1 MKPKFLIGIGLIVLA
16 VVSVMAF
23 SIIGNSSLEVKVNE
37 LLAQKNSGVDLSQRP
52 LKLTGVVVGDSVV
65 YDSSSLHLEFDV
77 VHSREDLVNNLSKAQ
92 RLRLVYNGIKPDTL
106 VNEAHAIAT
115 GKLGPDGKFYVG
127 NSPDA
132 LLLQCPTKYE
142 NADKQAA
149 R

>member
-1 MKPKFLIGIGLIVLA
+1 MKPKFLIGIGLIVAA
-16 VVSVMAF
+16 VVAVMVF
-23 SIIGNSSLEVKVNE
+23 SIIGNSSLEVNVND
-37 LLAQKNSGVDLSQRP
+37 LMAQKSSGADLSQRS

-65 YDSSSLHLEFDV
+65 YDSNTSQLEFDV
-77 VHSREDLVNNLSKAQ
+77 VHSREDLINNLPKAQ
-92 RLRLVYNGIKPDTL
+92 RVRLVYKGVKPDTL

-142 NADKQAA
+142 VMDKQATK
-149 R
+149 